1 MTHAFLRT
9 ELERETQRCGG
20 CDCFETEDGC
30 ECREVSCII
39 CGKINHIY
47 NMEHP
52 DKHKDDWCEL
62 PFEDKLNGFYC
73 EDCGIDTDEEY
84 DEFSDSDG

>member
-1 MTHAFLRT
+1 
-9 ELERETQRCGG
+9 
-20 CDCFETEDGC
+20 
-30 ECREVSCII
+30 
-39 CGKINHIY
+39 
-47 NMEHP
+47 MEHP

-84 DEFSDSDG
+84 DEFSDSD